1 MPPHPGLPA
10 FVLESLMKSLT
21 MRCAALTLCATTLA
35 ACGGSD
41 GGSIPLSGSISGLN
55 RGGLVLTNKGKD
67 LSLPTAVTTF
77 TFADLVANDSE
88 FEILVKTNP
97 NGQVCT
103 PSNNKGRANYYSYT
117 QTIIT
122 CTTDLYTLGGTVNG
136 LKGAGLVL
144 ANGSITVAVPA
155 GALAF
160 TFGKTVPNQLPY
172 GVTVLAQ
179 PAGQTC
185 TVQKGAGEMPIG
197 DRNDVI
203 ITCI

>member
-1 MPPHPGLPA
+1 
-10 FVLESLMKSLT
+10 MKSLT

-55 RGGLVLTNKGKD
+55 RGGLVLTNQGKD
-67 LSLPTAVTTF
+67 LPLTGPATTF

-97 NGQVCT
+97 VGQVCT

-122 CTTDLYTLGGTVNG
+122 CTTDLYTLGGTVIG

-155 GALAF
+155 GAATF
-160 TFGKTVPNQLPY
+160 SFGKSVPNQLPY

-185 TVQKGAGEMPIG
+185 SVQNGTGEKMPVG
-197 DRNDVI
+197 DKNDVI
-203 ITCI
+203 INCN

>member
-1 MPPHPGLPA
+1 
-10 FVLESLMKSLT
+10 MKSLT

-35 ACGGSD
+35 ACGGGS

-67 LSLPTAVTTF
+67 LPLTTAVNTF
-77 TFADLVANDSE
+77 TFTDLVANDSE
-88 FEILVKTNP
+88 FEILVKSNP
-97 NGQVCT
+97 VGQVCT

-122 CTTDLYTLGGTVNG
+122 CTTDLYALGGTVNG
-136 LKGAGLVL
+136 LKNAGLVL

-155 GALAF
+155 NATTF
-160 TFGKTVPNQLPY
+160 TFGKTVPNKLPY
-172 GVTVLAQ
+172 GITILAQ
-179 PAGQTC
+179 PTGQTC
-185 TVQKGAGEMPIG
+185 TVQNGAGAEMSVG
-197 DRNDVI
+197 DKNDVI

>member
-1 MPPHPGLPA
+1 
-10 FVLESLMKSLT
+10 MKSLT

-35 ACGGSD
+35 ACGGGSD
-41 GGSIPLSGSISGLN
+41 GSIPLSGSISGLN
-55 RGGLVLTNKGKD
+55 RAGLVLTNKGKD
-67 LSLPTAVTTF
+67 LAVADSATTF

-97 NGQVCT
+97 VGQVCT

-122 CTTDLYTLGGTVNG
+122 CNTDMYALGGTVNG
-136 LKGAGLVL
+136 LKNAGLVL

-155 GALAF
+155 GATTF

-172 GVTVLAQ
+172 GITILAQ

-185 TVQKGAGEMPIG
+185 SVVNGTGEKMPTK
-197 DRNDVI
+197 DLNDVI

>member
-1 MPPHPGLPA
+1 
-10 FVLESLMKSLT
+10 MKSLT

-35 ACGGSD
+35 ACGGDS

-67 LSLPTAVTTF
+67 LTLAAAATTF

-97 NGQVCT
+97 VGQVCT

-122 CTTDLYTLGGTVNG
+122 CNTDLYTLGGTVTG

-144 ANGSITVAVPA
+144 ANGSITVAVQDKA
-155 GALAF
+155 TTF

-179 PAGQTC
+179 PVGQTC
-185 TVQKGAGEMPIG
+185 TVQNGAGIMPIG
-197 DRNDVI
+197 DKNDVI
-203 ITCI
+203 INCN